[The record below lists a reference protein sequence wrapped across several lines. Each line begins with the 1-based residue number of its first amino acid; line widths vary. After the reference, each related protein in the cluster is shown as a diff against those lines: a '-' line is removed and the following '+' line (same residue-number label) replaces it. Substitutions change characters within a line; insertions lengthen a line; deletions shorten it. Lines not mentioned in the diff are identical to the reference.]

1 MPAYCHQILIHFK
14 PDIIIENVKLLN
26 LHILHLR
33 KKKKRDQSHIMYPTM
48 LTPSKKTRLPR
59 GYVLQIGT
67 IVYYKEPEIRACV
80 CSALNRI
87 LTGTAKVHS

>member
-33 KKKKRDQSHIMYPTM
+33 KKKKDQSHIMYPTM